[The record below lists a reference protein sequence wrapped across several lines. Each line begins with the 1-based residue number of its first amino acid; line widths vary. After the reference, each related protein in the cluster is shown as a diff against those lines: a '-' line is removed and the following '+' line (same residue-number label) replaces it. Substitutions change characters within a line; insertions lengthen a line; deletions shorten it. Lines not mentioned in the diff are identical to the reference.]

1 MRKMEAEDI
10 ERVIIQALNHDE
22 RRTIL
27 RIIKA
32 QEKGSTYSEIL
43 GELGVPTGTLNY
55 HLKQL
60 EGLIERDSE
69 RRYHLT
75 PLGEQSLRVLLS
87 MTEEMGE
94 GLEDYLRA
102 SRASQSG
109 SVHPTV
115 VGLIYL
121 GIVFDCLFIV
131 IWGYTGYVTLA
142 SGAPSFV
149 LVLVVALISL
159 GLIILYGLIRALKT
173 APAYVRKIERKLGVT

>member
-1 MRKMEAEDI
+1 MEAEEI

-27 RIIKA
+27 RIIMA
-32 QEKGSTYSEIL
+32 QERGSTYSEIL

-60 EGLIERDSE
+60 EGLIERDNE

-75 PLGEQSLRVLLS
+75 PLGERSLRVLLS

-102 SRASQSG
+102 TRASQSG

-115 VGLIYL
+115 VGLVYL
-121 GIVFDCLFIV
+121 GIVIDCLLIA
-131 IWGYTGYVTLA
+131 IWGYAGYFTFV
-142 SGAPSFV
+142 SGGPSFV
-149 LVLVVALISL
+149 LALVVVLISL
-159 GLIILYGLIRALKT
+159 GLIMFYGLVRALKT
-173 APAYVRKIERKLGVT
+173 APAYVRKIERKLGVA

>member
-1 MRKMEAEDI
+1 M
-10 ERVIIQALNHDE
+10 
-22 RRTIL
+22 
-27 RIIKA
+27 
-32 QEKGSTYSEIL
+32 
-43 GELGVPTGTLNY
+43 
-55 HLKQL
+55 
-60 EGLIERDSE
+60 
-69 RRYHLT
+69 
-75 PLGEQSLRVLLS
+75 LLS

-142 SGAPSFV
+142 SRAPSFV

>member
-27 RIIKA
+27 RIIRA

-43 GELGVPTGTLNY
+43 GELGVATGTLNY

-69 RRYHLT
+69 RRYRLT
-75 PLGEQSLRVLLS
+75 PLGERSLRVLLS

-121 GIVFDCLFIV
+121 VMVFDCIFLA
-131 IWGYTGYVTLA
+131 IWGYAGYVSLV
-142 SGAPSFV
+142 SGGPSFV
-149 LVLVVALISL
+149 LVLVVVLISL
-159 GLIILYGLIRALKT
+159 GLIILYGLVRALKT

>member
-1 MRKMEAEDI
+1 METDEI

-27 RIIKA
+27 RIIRA

-60 EGLIERDSE
+60 GGLIERDNE

-75 PLGEQSLRVLLS
+75 PLGERSLSVLLS
-87 MTEEMGE
+87 MTTEMSE
-94 GLEDYLRA
+94 GLEDYLR
-102 SRASQSG
+102 STRASQSR

-115 VGLIYL
+115 VGLLYL
-121 GIVFDCLFIV
+121 GIVFDCIFIA
-131 IWGYTGYVTLA
+131 IWGYTGYANLI
-142 SGAPSFV
+142 SGGPSFV
-149 LVLVVALISL
+149 LALVVVLISL
-159 GLIILYGLIRALKT
+159 GLIMLYGLVRALKT
-173 APAYVRKIERKLGVT
+173 APAYVRNIEKKLGVT

>member
-1 MRKMEAEDI
+1 MEAEDI

-27 RIIKA
+27 RIIRA
-32 QEKGSTYSEIL
+32 QEKGPTYSEIL

-60 EGLIERDSE
+60 EGLIERDNM

-75 PLGEQSLRVLLS
+75 PLGERSLSVLLS
-87 MTEEMGE
+87 MTEEMGQ

-102 SRASQSG
+102 TRASQSG

-115 VGLIYL
+115 AGIIYL
-121 GIVFDCLFIV
+121 GIAFDCLLIA
-131 IWGYTGYVTLA
+131 IWGYSGYLTLV
-142 SGAPSFV
+142 SGGPSFV
-149 LVLVVALISL
+149 LALVVVLISL
-159 GLIILYGLIRALKT
+159 GLIILYGLVRALKT
-173 APAYVRKIERKLGVT
+173 APAYVRKIERKLGLT

>member
-27 RIIKA
+27 RIIRA

-60 EGLIERDSE
+60 EGLIERDNE

-75 PLGEQSLRVLLS
+75 PLGERALSVLLS

-102 SRASQSG
+102 TSTSQSG

-121 GIVFDCLFIV
+121 GIVFDCLFIA
-131 IWGYTGYVTLA
+131 IWGYTGYVSIVLGGPT
-142 SGAPSFV
+142 FV
-149 LVLVVALISL
+149 LALVVILISL
-159 GLIILYGLIRALKT
+159 GLIILYGLVRALKT
-173 APAYVRKIERKLGVT
+173 APSYVRKIERKLGVT

>member
-1 MRKMEAEDI
+1 MEAEDI

-27 RIIKA
+27 RIIRA
-32 QEKGSTYSEIL
+32 QERGSTYSEIL

-60 EGLIERDSE
+60 EGLIERDDE
-69 RRYHLT
+69 RMYHLT
-75 PLGEQSLRVLLS
+75 PLGERSLSVLLS
-87 MTEEMGE
+87 MTEEMGP

-102 SRASQSG
+102 TRASQSG

-115 VGLIYL
+115 AGIIYL
-121 GIVFDCLFIV
+121 GIAFDCLLIA
-131 IWGYTGYVTLA
+131 IWGYSGYLTLV
-142 SGAPSFV
+142 SGGPIFV
-149 LVLVVALISL
+149 LALVVVLISL
-159 GLIILYGLIRALKT
+159 GLIILFGLVRALKT

>member
-1 MRKMEAEDI
+1 MEAEDI

-60 EGLIERDSE
+60 EGLIERDNQ
-69 RRYHLT
+69 RKYHLS
-75 PLGEQSLRVLLS
+75 PLGERSLKVLLS
-87 MTEEMGE
+87 MTEKMDE

-102 SRASQSG
+102 TRASQSG

-115 VGLIYL
+115 AGIIYL
-121 GIVFDCLFIV
+121 GIAFDCLFIA
-131 IWGYTGYVTLA
+131 IWGYTGYTSLS
-142 SGAPSFV
+142 SGGPSFV
-149 LVLVVALISL
+149 LLLVVVLISL
-159 GLIILYGLIRALKT
+159 GLIILYGLVRALKT